1 MNLKTG
7 HWNKSEVAID
17 KHFIV
22 SHFLSVEVQGGAF
35 AISLDKQQLCVW
47 PAQHTACCSYA

>member
-1 MNLKTG
+1 MNLKMG
-7 HWNKSEVAID
+7 HWNKSEIAID